1 MVTPVVASGA
11 FSFVALAPYPEAVHS
26 LSLTTDPAAPTRT
39 SCTSI
44 DTRLRTANPDPES
57 TLAIEQPNWVSSAL
71 ARFLA
76 SVDPFQRV
84 SVPQRYGGN
93 TMNVQSNPEKSAAT
107 RLAAQEFARW
117 HLKQAF
123 ADTAHWRELAAAAGF
138 RLPLWYLPASAGGVR
153 RYALGLGL
161 TLEQITD
168 ATGCKS
174 FRTFAEMN
182 PDWPLW
188 AVVGLLLELAEELK
202 K

>member
-1 MVTPVVASGA
+1 MQVQS
-11 FSFVALAPYPEAVHS
+11 
-26 LSLTTDPAAPTRT
+26 
-39 SCTSI
+39 
-44 DTRLRTANPDPES
+44 
-57 TLAIEQPNWVSSAL
+57 
-71 ARFLA
+71 
-76 SVDPFQRV
+76 
-84 SVPQRYGGN
+84 
-93 TMNVQSNPEKSAAT
+93 VQSNPEKAAAT